1 MPSWTA
7 VSHLSPRLLAPTVA
21 RVTTTASLDTA
32 DVQLDPGDVI
42 AIPVQVQNTGEIV
55 EGYRVEVVGA
65 PSAWAEVEPQ
75 TFSLYPGTSATATVT
90 FHPPRSSAVPAGEQQ
105 FGVVVTPTEHPDE
118 AVVPE
123 GVIEVLP
130 FLETV
135 AELVPR
141 TSQGRSRG
149 KHQAAV
155 DNRGNVP
162 VTTKLDGRDDGNKLD
177 VATRPPAITVN
188 PGEARFVDVRVRP
201 QKRIWRGAPVTHP
214 FMVVVSAQETSS
226 VTLDG
231 TYVQQPTIPSWLPKL
246 LAALLALAIALV
258 ALWFLVFKPAIEST
272 AEEAV
277 ADDVAA
283 AEKAADDAADS
294 AKEVADKL
302 PAIQQSET
310 NVENIRKQI
319 IQRIKNDLPAILQ
332 ADPFSVRLTNG
343 PAPAGD
349 YVVPDNRN
357 LAITDLVF
365 SNPQGDFGT
374 AQVLVAGEPMFEIAL
389 ENFRDLDYHFVT
401 PVEAPAGELVQLDVN
416 CRAPGQP
423 PDAPPAT
430 DCNIAMY
437 LGGQLVELPPEEATD
452 VAVAP

>member
-1 MPSWTA
+1 M
-7 VSHLSPRLLAPTVA
+7 
-21 RVTTTASLDTA
+21 TTTASLDTA

-105 FGVVVTPTEHPDE
+105 FGIVVTPTEHPDE

-162 VTTKLDGRDDGNKLD
+162 VTTKLDGRDDGNKL
-177 VATRPPAITVN
+177 AITTRPPAITVN
-188 PGEARFVDVRVRP
+188 PGEARFVDVRVHP

-246 LAALLALAIALV
+246 LAALLLLALALL
-258 ALWFLVFKPAIEST
+258 ALWFWVLKPTIEST
-272 AEEAV
+272 AQDAV
-277 ADDVAA
+277 KEDVAA
-283 AEKAADDAADS
+283 AKQSAEEAQQAAESSDENAGNAAGS
-294 AKEVADKL
+294 AKDAQKEV
-302 PAIQQSET
+302 
-310 NVENIRKQI
+310 
-319 IQRIKNDLPAILQ
+319 NDLKEWVEPTRRTVIV
-332 ADPFSVRLTNG
+332 PVSERLVSDGTQN
-343 PAPAGD
+343 PPPSFR
-349 YVVPDNRN
+349 VPNKN
-357 LAITDLVF
+357 HLEITDMFF
-365 SNPQGDFGT
+365 SNPQGDFGR
-374 AQVLVAGEPMFEIAL
+374 AIVRMDDELLFDIAL

-401 PVEAPAGELVQLDVN
+401 PIQGNPGQVLSLDVA
-416 CRAPGQP
+416 CRQPGAP
-423 PDAPPAT
+423 PDAPAA
-430 DCNIAMY
+430 DACDIAMAFT
-437 LGGQLVELPPEEATD
+437 GTRSHPSPQTAGQA
-452 VAVAP
+452 AQQ